1 VIDDFSICGETNVDE
16 KVIDDHER
24 GGFGKMNLYDMP
36 DQSERIAERKSDHI
50 RIALERPVQGVGITS
65 GFEDYRFLHSAL
77 PELAFDDVRLET
89 RFLGRKLRTPLL
101 ISSMTGGTEEA
112 GVINRRLAEAA
123 EARGWTMALGSMR
136 AALEREELA
145 ATFDVRQEAPSIPV
159 IANLGAVQLNY
170 GLGPDDCRRAVE
182 LSHADALVLHLN
194 ALQEVFQPGG
204 DTNFHGL
211 LGRIEEVCRLLDT
224 PVGVKEVGWGI
235 DAANARKLA
244 NAGVSFLDVA
254 GAGGTSWSQVEKYR
268 QADLLFREAADAF
281 ADWGIPTAECVRQV
295 RAELPDMLLVA
306 SGGLTNGVDAAK
318 AVALGADMAG
328 FGRAMLREAATGGD
342 VEHQMERVE
351 LEMRA
356 AMFASGA
363 ANLAALR
370 SLGRLVKR

>member
-1 VIDDFSICGETNVDE
+1 
-16 KVIDDHER
+16 
-24 GGFGKMNLYDMP
+24 MMP

-65 GFEDYRFLHSAL
+65 GFEDYRFVHSAL

-145 ATFDVRQEAPSIPV
+145 STFDVRKQAPSIPV

-194 ALQEVFQPGG
+194 ALQEVFQSGG

-363 ANLAALR
+363 ANLAALQ
-370 SLGRLVKR
+370 SLGRLTPCKPTARRAD